1 MTESELRKGCYLKKH
16 VSDRPYFESHIHLN
30 IDHLRPLWK
39 WTFFV
44 RLFLKSSILP
54 FKLFE
59 LGFKSKKLGDR
70 LSYSALRTVHM
81 ASLQV
86 GENIG
91 QNVALKMMQKQLI
104 SQSGGFPYLQMEKEV
119 YFISSLQK
127 VIKTWN
133 WPKVVNGWLLNFFP
147 KALIKPSATFTQY
160 LWYRPFSTSDLP
172 LSSAMWYLWLF
183 LTVLNFQ
190 ILKSCDS
197 EFVPKLVA
205 TFETQNNYYLIQQYI
220 S

>member
-16 VSDRPYFESHIHLN
+16 VSDRPYFEYHIHLN

-91 QNVALKMMQKQLI
+91 QNVALKMMQKQLL

-119 YFISSLQK
+119 YFISSLHK

-133 WPKVVNGWLLNFFP
+133 WPKVVNGWLLNF
-147 KALIKPSATFTQY
+147 SQ
-160 LWYRPFSTSDLP
+160 RH
-172 LSSAMWYLWLF
+172 
-183 LTVLNFQ
+183 
-190 ILKSCDS
+190 
-197 EFVPKLVA
+197 
-205 TFETQNNYYLIQQYI
+205 
-220 S
+220 